1 MIEGIKAGT
10 SKSGLQRNAA
20 GLRSLVTNSLPIRID
35 IHKSVLLGGAVI
47 RMGIE

>member
-20 GLRSLVTNSLPIRID
+20 AEISSHQLIA
-35 IHKSVLLGGAVI
+35 KLGSILINPSSSAP
-47 RMGIE
+47 